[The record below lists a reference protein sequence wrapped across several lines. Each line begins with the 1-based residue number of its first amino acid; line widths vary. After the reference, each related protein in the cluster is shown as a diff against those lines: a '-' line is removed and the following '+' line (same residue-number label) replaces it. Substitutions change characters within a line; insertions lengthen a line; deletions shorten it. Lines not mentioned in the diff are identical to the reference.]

1 MAQLGV
7 VGFGIFIWWAIET
20 TKLGFSL
27 LKSPLEPF
35 ENSFVITAIGG
46 LAGTLVAAFLGD
58 WLIPFV
64 YNVGME
70 GFRSSVLAWVFLGSL
85 IFIKYQ
91 NKTQSLSA

>member
-20 TKLGFSL
+20 AKLGFSL
-27 LKSPLEPF
+27 LKVQLEPF
-35 ENSFVITAIGG
+35 EKSFVITAIGG

-70 GFRSSVLAWVFLGSL
+70 GFRSSVLAWVFLEAL
-85 IFIKYQ
+85 IFIKYKD
-91 NKTQSLSA
+91 KTQALAV